1 MVQDPTINCEF
12 KMDDGTTIYAQVEKG
27 DGKPVVLVHGWCLS
41 HLMWESQIDHLK
53 KCGNY
58 VVAIDLRGFGSSGKS
73 NSSFSY
79 DRWARD
85 IGAVIADRGLKDVRL
100 VGYSIGGAIAMHYM
114 STYNDPRVVKLALVA
129 AAGPC
134 MLQSP
139 KNPDGLPRWEFE
151 GAIEVF
157 EHIPLGKTGISK
169 GLYKQA
175 FDTFLKLAFGNNQPT
190 RNTPISDRLYRMF
203 KLAKKRAVIRGLEEM
218 RDQDLTTPLSNI
230 RIDTEILCGRLDQ
243 FVRPGLAIKQ
253 RESLTSAPSTQIVCC
268 QNSGHGLFFEEE
280 KKLND
285 ELEAFAR

>member
-12 KMDDGTTIYAQVEKG
+12 EMDDKTIIYAQVEEG

-85 IGAVIADRGLKDVRL
+85 IGAVIADHGLKDVRL

-114 STYNDPRVVKLALVA
+114 STYNDPCVEKLALVA

-134 MLQSP
+134 MLQSA
-139 KNPDGLPRWEFE
+139 KNPDGLPGWQLE
-151 GAIEVF
+151 GAIDVF
-157 EHIPLGKTGISK
+157 ELIPLGKKGISDVV
-169 GLYKQA
+169 YKPA
-175 FDTFLKLAFGNNQPT
+175 FDTFLELVFGNNK
-190 RNTPISDRLYRMF
+190 RKMKTPLYDRLYTMF

-230 RIDTEILCGRLDQ
+230 RIDTEIVYGGLDQ

-253 RESLTSAPSTQIVCC
+253 KASLTSAPSTQIVCC
-268 QNSGHGLFFEEE
+268 QNSGHGLFFEQEV
-280 KKLND
+280 KFNK